1 MRPQDTDEYKMTYSS
16 TLLSLAQGMDIE
28 ILEYIRDEY
37 ENEEMYEACLAMT
50 TAIEQYNS
58 FDGFA
63 KIKIPKN
70 LDSN

>member
-16 TLLSLAQGMDIE
+16 TLLSLAQGMDVE
-28 ILEYIRDEY
+28 ILEHIRDEY

-58 FDGFA
+58 FNGLC
-63 KIKIPKN
+63 KIKVPNN
-70 LDSN
+70 LDN